1 MEDIRPSPE
10 ALLAKIK
17 QEEKE
22 ANVGRL
28 KIFLGY
34 AAGVGKTYAM
44 LDAAQ
49 QAKKLG
55 LDVVVGY
62 VEPHPRPE
70 TAALLEGLE
79 LMPTRKIAYKG
90 KPFEELDIDAVLER
104 KPELVLIDELAH
116 TNVPTMRHLKRFG
129 DVEELLA
136 KGIHVYTTVNI
147 QHIESLHD
155 LVEEITGVRVR
166 ERIPDYL
173 IDHAAQIKLV
183 DIEPDD
189 LIQRLKEGK
198 IYHLKQAEKAVDFFF
213 RKQNLVALR
222 EIALRRTAD
231 TIYHQKTF
239 KNDSF
244 DQTVPVEEHILVGIS
259 SSPTNAKVIR
269 TAARLAHAFHG
280 KFTALY
286 VQKVERNDSNKANSE
301 RLQQHIKLTEQLG
314 GHVVILQEDDVAFA
328 LANYAQISGVTKL
341 VIGRTSMK
349 KKWWRANSKISDRF
363 NDFVPNL
370 AIHIVPD
377 QENEPMHFPEVRPQL
392 KFEWMDL
399 LKMST
404 VFSLASFIGLFF
416 FAIGV
421 SESNIIT
428 IYILGVLLLA
438 SWTTGWIVSIISSL
452 VAVLLFNFLFTEPRF
467 SFEAY
472 HRDYLMT
479 FLIMFL
485 SGFITSSLTR
495 KVKEQAGVAVR
506 KSYRMEV
513 LLETNRKLQH
523 AKSKEEIISEGMSQI
538 VKLVEKPVEFFDIDN
553 KLIVRSTF
561 FRTNSMTIIE
571 NQEIAT
577 LFDNVSEQG
586 VVTWVANNKHVAGVS
601 TDIFPEA
608 NAYYL
613 PLVSG
618 DNVKGV
624 IGVAL
629 SKESPL
635 PAFERHILHAVINDF
650 SFAIDKWYLQKINEE
665 VAREAELEQMRANL
679 LRAIS
684 HDLRTPLTSISGN
697 ADILLT
703 SGEKINDTEKIQ
715 LYRDIYS
722 NSKWLVQMVE
732 NLLAVSRL
740 DDGKLAIEMQP
751 ELVED
756 IMQEALLHVVRINNT
771 HKLSFH
777 VEPELLLAL
786 MDARLIIQVIIN
798 IIDNALTYTPP
809 GSEIILIAKEIGN
822 SVHFSIMD
830 NGPGIE
836 DSLKGR
842 LFEPFTTGK
851 VQRSDSGRGLGLGLS
866 LCQTILKLHGSELTV
881 ADNDPNGTIFNFSL
895 EKGVVNINE

>member
-10 ALLAKIK
+10 EFLARIK
-17 QEEKE
+17 QEETK
-22 ANVGRL
+22 AGRL

-49 QAKKLG
+49 EAKKLG

-62 VEPHPRPE
+62 IEPHPRPE

-79 LMPTRKIAYKG
+79 LIPTRKINYKG
-90 KPFEELDIDAVLER
+90 KTFEELDIDAVLER
-104 KPELVLIDELAH
+104 KPEIVLIDELAH
-116 TNVPTMRHLKRFG
+116 TNVPTMRHVKRFG

-136 KGIHVYTTVNI
+136 KGIHIYTTVNI

-155 LVEEITGVRVR
+155 LVKEITGVKVR

-198 IYHLKQAEKAVDFFF
+198 IYPLKQVEKAIDYFFQ
-213 RKQNLVALR
+213 KQNLVALR

-231 TIYHQKTF
+231 TIYHQKTR

-244 DQTVPVEEHILVGIS
+244 ETKIHVEEHVLVGIS

-269 TAARLAHAFHG
+269 SAARLAQAFHG

-286 VQKVERNDSNKANSE
+286 VQKMDRNERNEASSE

-314 GHVVILQEDDVAFA
+314 GHVVIVQEDDIAAA
-328 LANYAQISGVTKL
+328 LANYSQISGVTKL
-341 VIGRTSMK
+341 VLGRTSMK
-349 KKWWRANSKISDRF
+349 KKWWRSNSKISDQL

-377 QENEPMHFPEVRPQL
+377 QENEPLRFPEVRTQL
-392 KFEWMDL
+392 KFEWMDM
-399 LKMST
+399 LKMLT
-404 VFSLASFIGLFF
+404 VFSLASFIGLSFF
-416 FAIGV
+416 SIGV

-428 IYILGVLLLA
+428 IYILGVLVLA
-438 SWTTGWIVSIISSL
+438 TWTTGWIVSIISSL
-452 VAVLLFNFLFTEPRF
+452 VSVLIFNFLFIEPRF

-472 HRDYLMT
+472 HRDYFIT

-485 SGFITSSLTR
+485 SGLITSSLTK
-495 KVKEQAGVAVR
+495 KVKEQAIVAVR

-513 LLETNRKLQH
+513 LLETNRKLQY
-523 AKSKEEIISEGMSQI
+523 AKTVEEIITEGMSQI
-538 VKLVEKPVEFFDIDN
+538 VKLVDKPVEFFEIN
-553 KLIVRSTF
+553 NRLIVKSIF
-561 FRTNSMTIIE
+561 FRTKSMSTIE
-571 NQEIAT
+571 NNKIAT
-577 LFDNVSEQG
+577 LFDNVNERG
-586 VVTWVANNKHVAGVS
+586 VVTWVANNNHIAGVS
-601 TDIFPEA
+601 TDVFPEA

-624 IGVAL
+624 IGIAL

-635 PAFERHILHAVINDF
+635 PAFERHILHAIMNDF
-650 SFAIDKWYLQKINEE
+650 SFALDKWYLQKVNEE

-703 SGEKINDTEKIQ
+703 SGEQINDTEKLQ

-771 HKLSFH
+771 HKISFH

-798 IIDNALTYTPP
+798 IIDNALTYTPT

-836 DSLKGR
+836 ESLKAR
-842 LFEPFTTGK
+842 LFDPFTTGK
-851 VQRSDSGRGLGLGLS
+851 VQRSDSRRGLGLGLA

-881 ADNDPNGTIFNFSL
+881 ADNEPNGTIFNFSL
-895 EKGVVNINE
+895 EKGVVNIVE

>member
-1 MEDIRPSPE
+1 MGDTRPSPE
-10 ALLAKIK
+10 AFLAMIE
-17 QEEKE
+17 QEEQEDK
-22 ANVGRL
+22 VGKL

-34 AAGVGKTYAM
+34 AAGIGKTYAM

-49 QAKKLG
+49 QVKKIG
-55 LDVVVGY
+55 IDVVIGY
-62 VEPHPRPE
+62 VEPHDRPE
-70 TAALLEGLE
+70 TTALLEGLE
-79 LMPTRKIAYKG
+79 QIPTRKIDYKG
-90 KPFEELDIDAVLER
+90 KTFEELDIDAVLER

-116 TNVPTMRHLKRFG
+116 TNVPTTRHLKRFG

-155 LVEEITGVRVR
+155 LVEEITGVNVR

-173 IDHAAQIKLV
+173 IDQATQIKLV

-198 IYHLKQAEKAVDFFF
+198 IYHLKQAEKAIDFFF
-213 RKQNLVALR
+213 RKQNLEALR

-231 TIYHQKTF
+231 IIFHQKTC
-239 KNDSF
+239 KNDSLG
-244 DQTVPVEEHILVGIS
+244 QTIHVEEHILVGIS

-269 TAARLAHAFHG
+269 TAARLSQAFHG

-286 VQKVERNDSNKANSE
+286 VQKVDKNDSNEVNSE
-301 RLQQHIKLTEQLG
+301 RLKQNIKLAEQLG
-314 GHVVILQEDDVAFA
+314 GNVVIVQEDDVAVA
-328 LANYAQISGVTKL
+328 LANYANISGVTKL
-341 VIGRTSMK
+341 VIGRTTLK
-349 KKWWRANSKISDRF
+349 KKWWRVNSKIGDRI

-377 QENEPMHFPEVRPQL
+377 EENEPMRFPEVKPHL

-399 LKMST
+399 LKMF
-404 VFSLASFIGLFF
+404 VIFSLASFIGLLFF
-416 FAIGV
+416 EFGV

-428 IYILGVLLLA
+428 IYILGVLILA
-438 SWTTGWIVSIISSL
+438 TWTSGWIVSIISSL
-452 VAVLLFNFLFTEPRF
+452 VAVLLFNLLFIEPRF

-472 HRDYLMT
+472 YRDYPMT

-495 KVKEQAGVAVR
+495 KVKKQAIVAVR

-513 LLETNRKLQH
+513 LLETNRKLQK
-523 AKSKEEIISEGMSQI
+523 AKSIEEIIHEGMSQI
-538 VKLVEKPVEFFDIDN
+538 VKLVEKPVEFFEIDKN
-553 KLIVRSTF
+553 LIVKSIF
-561 FRTNSMTIIE
+561 FQTVSMTTLE
-571 NQEIAT
+571 NKEVAT
-577 LFDNVSEQG
+577 LFDNVSERG
-586 VVTWVANNKHVAGVS
+586 VASWVASNNHVAGVS

-608 NAYYL
+608 KAYYL
-613 PLVSG
+613 PFISG
-618 DNVKGV
+618 GDVKGV
-624 IGVAL
+624 IGIAL
-629 SKESPL
+629 AKEAPL
-635 PAFERHILHAVINDF
+635 PAFERHILHAIMNDF
-650 SFAIDKWYLQKINEE
+650 SFALDKWYLQKLNEE

-697 ADILLT
+697 AEILLT
-703 SGEKINDTEKIQ
+703 NGEKINDGQKTQ
-715 LYRDIYS
+715 LYQDIYS

-732 NLLAVSRL
+732 NLLAVSKL
-740 DDGKLAIEMQP
+740 DDGKLAIEIQP

-756 IMQEALLHVVRINNT
+756 IMQEALLHVVRINDT
-771 HKLSFH
+771 HQISYH
-777 VEPELLLAL
+777 VEPELLFAL

-798 IIDNALTYTPP
+798 MIDNALAYTPA
-809 GSEIILIAKEIGN
+809 GSEIILTAVEMD
-822 SVHFSIMD
+822 SYVHFSVAD

-836 DSLKGR
+836 ESLKVK

-851 VQRSDSGRGLGLGLS
+851 VQRSDSRRGLGLGLA
-866 LCQTILKLHGSELTV
+866 LCQTILKLHDSELTV
-881 ADNDPNGTIFNFSL
+881 ADNEPGGTIFSFSL
-895 EKGVVNINE
+895 KKGVVNVHE

>member
-10 ALLAKIK
+10 EFLARIK
-17 QEEKE
+17 QEETK
-22 ANVGRL
+22 AGRL

-49 QAKKLG
+49 EAKKLG

-62 VEPHPRPE
+62 IEPHPRPE

-79 LMPTRKIAYKG
+79 LIPTRKINYKG
-90 KPFEELDIDAVLER
+90 KTFEELDIDAVLER
-104 KPELVLIDELAH
+104 KPEIVLIDELAH
-116 TNVPTMRHLKRFG
+116 TNVPTMRHVKRFG

-136 KGIHVYTTVNI
+136 KGIHIYTTVNI

-155 LVEEITGVRVR
+155 LVKEITGVKVR

-198 IYHLKQAEKAVDFFF
+198 IYPLKQVEKAIDYFFQ
-213 RKQNLVALR
+213 KQNLVALR

-231 TIYHQKTF
+231 TIYHQKTR

-244 DQTVPVEEHILVGIS
+244 ETKIHVEEHVLVGIS

-269 TAARLAHAFHG
+269 SAARLAQAFHG

-286 VQKVERNDSNKANSE
+286 VQKMDRNERNEASSE

-314 GHVVILQEDDVAFA
+314 GHVVIVQEDDIAAA
-328 LANYAQISGVTKL
+328 LANYSQISGVTKL
-341 VIGRTSMK
+341 VLGRTSMK
-349 KKWWRANSKISDRF
+349 KKWWRSNSKISDRL

-377 QENEPMHFPEVRPQL
+377 QENEPLRFPEVRTQL
-392 KFEWMDL
+392 KFEWMDM
-399 LKMST
+399 LKMLT
-404 VFSLASFIGLFF
+404 VFSLASFISLSFF
-416 FAIGV
+416 SIGV

-428 IYILGVLLLA
+428 IYILGVLVLA
-438 SWTTGWIVSIISSL
+438 TWTTGWMVSIISSL
-452 VAVLLFNFLFTEPRF
+452 VSVLIFNFLFIEPRF

-472 HRDYLMT
+472 HRDYFIT

-485 SGFITSSLTR
+485 SGLITSSLTK
-495 KVKEQAGVAVR
+495 KVKEQAIVAVR

-513 LLETNRKLQH
+513 LLETNRKLQY
-523 AKSKEEIISEGMSQI
+523 AKTVEEIITEGMSQI
-538 VKLVEKPVEFFDIDN
+538 VKLVDKPVEFFEIN
-553 KLIVRSTF
+553 NRLIVKSIF
-561 FRTNSMTIIE
+561 FRTESMSTIE
-571 NQEIAT
+571 NNKIAT
-577 LFDNVSEQG
+577 LFDNVNERG
-586 VVTWVANNKHVAGVS
+586 VVTWVANNNHIAGVS
-601 TDIFPEA
+601 TDVFPEA

-624 IGVAL
+624 IGIAL

-635 PAFERHILHAVINDF
+635 PAFERHILHAIMNDF
-650 SFAIDKWYLQKINEE
+650 SFALDKWYLQKVNEE

-697 ADILLT
+697 AEILLT
-703 SGEKINDTEKIQ
+703 SGEQINDTEKLQ

-771 HKLSFH
+771 HKISFH

-798 IIDNALTYTPP
+798 IIDNALTYTPT

-836 DSLKGR
+836 ESLKAR
-842 LFEPFTTGK
+842 LFDPFTTGK
-851 VQRSDSGRGLGLGLS
+851 VQRSDSRRGLGLGLA

-881 ADNDPNGTIFNFSL
+881 ADNEPNGTIFNFSL
-895 EKGVVNINE
+895 EKGVVNIVE

>member
-10 ALLAKIK
+10 EFLARIK
-17 QEEKE
+17 QEETK
-22 ANVGRL
+22 AGRL

-49 QAKKLG
+49 EAKKLG

-62 VEPHPRPE
+62 IEPHPRPE

-79 LMPTRKIAYKG
+79 LIPTRKINYKG
-90 KPFEELDIDAVLER
+90 KTFEELDIDAVLER
-104 KPELVLIDELAH
+104 KPEIVLIDELAH
-116 TNVPTMRHLKRFG
+116 TNVPTMRHVKRFG

-136 KGIHVYTTVNI
+136 KGIHIYTTVNI

-155 LVEEITGVRVR
+155 LVKEITGVKVR

-198 IYHLKQAEKAVDFFF
+198 IYPLKQVEKAIDYFFQ
-213 RKQNLVALR
+213 KQNLVALR

-231 TIYHQKTF
+231 TIYHQKTR

-244 DQTVPVEEHILVGIS
+244 ETKIHVEEHVLVGIS

-269 TAARLAHAFHG
+269 SAARLAQAFHG

-286 VQKVERNDSNKANSE
+286 VQKMDRNERNEVSSE

-314 GHVVILQEDDVAFA
+314 GHVVIVQEDDIAAA
-328 LANYAQISGVTKL
+328 LANYSQISGVTKL
-341 VIGRTSMK
+341 VLGRTSMK
-349 KKWWRANSKISDRF
+349 KKWWRSNSKISDQL

-377 QENEPMHFPEVRPQL
+377 QENEPLRFPEVRTQL
-392 KFEWMDL
+392 KFEWMDM
-399 LKMST
+399 LKMLT
-404 VFSLASFIGLFF
+404 VFSLASFIGLSFF
-416 FAIGV
+416 SIGV

-428 IYILGVLLLA
+428 IYILGVLVLA
-438 SWTTGWIVSIISSL
+438 TWTTGWIVSIISSL
-452 VAVLLFNFLFTEPRF
+452 VSVLIFNFLFIEPRF

-472 HRDYLMT
+472 HRDYFIT

-485 SGFITSSLTR
+485 SGLITSSLTK
-495 KVKEQAGVAVR
+495 KVKEQAIVAVR

-513 LLETNRKLQH
+513 LLETNRKLQY
-523 AKSKEEIISEGMSQI
+523 AKTVEEIITEGMSQI
-538 VKLVEKPVEFFDIDN
+538 VKLVDKPVEFFEIN
-553 KLIVRSTF
+553 NRLIVKSIF
-561 FRTNSMTIIE
+561 FRTESMSTIE
-571 NQEIAT
+571 NNKIAT
-577 LFDNVSEQG
+577 LFDNVNERG
-586 VVTWVANNKHVAGVS
+586 VVTWVANNNHIAGVS
-601 TDIFPEA
+601 TDVFPEA

-624 IGVAL
+624 IGIAL

-635 PAFERHILHAVINDF
+635 PAFERHILHAIMNDF
-650 SFAIDKWYLQKINEE
+650 SFALDKWYLQKVNEE

-703 SGEKINDTEKIQ
+703 SGEQINDTEKLQ

-771 HKLSFH
+771 HKISFH

-798 IIDNALTYTPP
+798 IIDNALTYTPT

-836 DSLKGR
+836 ESLKAR
-842 LFEPFTTGK
+842 LFDPFTTGK
-851 VQRSDSGRGLGLGLS
+851 VQRSDSRRGLGLGLA

-881 ADNDPNGTIFNFSL
+881 ADNEPNGTIFNFSL
-895 EKGVVNINE
+895 EKGVVNIVE

>member
-1 MEDIRPSPE
+1 MEDKRPSPE
-10 ALLAKIK
+10 EFLARIK
-17 QEEKE
+17 QEESK
-22 ANVGRL
+22 VGRL

-79 LMPTRKIAYKG
+79 LIPTRKINYKG
-90 KPFEELDIDAVLER
+90 KTFEELDIDAVLER
-104 KPELVLIDELAH
+104 KPEIVIIDELAH
-116 TNVPTMRHLKRFG
+116 SNVPTMRHVKRFG

-155 LVEEITGVRVR
+155 LVKEITGVRVR

-198 IYHLKQAEKAVDFFF
+198 IYDLKQVEKAIDFFF
-213 RKQNLVALR
+213 QKQNLVALR

-231 TIYHQKTF
+231 TIYHQKTY

-244 DQTVPVEEHILVGIS
+244 EKKVHVEEHILVGIS

-269 TAARLAHAFHG
+269 TAARLAQALHG

-286 VQKVERNDSNKANSE
+286 VQKVERNESNKADSE
-301 RLQQHIKLTEQLG
+301 RVQQHIKLTEQLG
-314 GHVVILQEDDVAFA
+314 GNVVIVQEDDVAAA

-341 VIGRTSMK
+341 VLGRTSMK
-349 KKWWRANSKISDRF
+349 KKWWRPNSKISDRL

-370 AIHIVPD
+370 AMHIVPD
-377 QENEPMHFPEVRPQL
+377 QENEPLRFPEVRTQL

-399 LKMST
+399 LKMLV
-404 VFSLASFIGLFF
+404 VFSLASFIGLSF
-416 FAIGV
+416 FAIGF

-428 IYILGVLLLA
+428 IYILGVLVLA
-438 SWTTGWIVSIISSL
+438 TWTSGWMVSILSSL
-452 VAVLLFNFLFTEPRF
+452 VSVLIFNFLFIEPRF
-467 SFEAY
+467 SMEAY
-472 HRDYLMT
+472 HRDYLIT

-485 SGFITSSLTR
+485 SGFITSTLTR
-495 KVKEQAGVAVR
+495 KVKEQATVAVR
-506 KSYRMEV
+506 KSYRTEV
-513 LLETNRKLQH
+513 LLETNRKLQY
-523 AKSKEEIISEGMSQI
+523 AKSLEEIITEGMSQI
-538 VKLVEKPVEFFDIDN
+538 VKLVEKPVEFFEIN
-553 KLIVRSTF
+553 NRLIVKSIF
-561 FRTNSMTIIE
+561 FRTDSMNSIE
-571 NQEIAT
+571 NKEVAM
-577 LFDNVSEQG
+577 LFDNVSERG
-586 VVTWVANNKHVAGVS
+586 VVNWVANNEHMAGVS

-608 NAYYL
+608 SAYYL
-613 PLVSG
+613 PCVSG
-618 DNVKGV
+618 GNVKAV
-624 IGVAL
+624 IGIAL

-635 PAFERHILHAVINDF
+635 PAFERHILYAIMNDF
-650 SFAIDKWYLQKINEE
+650 TFALDKWYLQKLNEE

-697 ADILLT
+697 AEILLT
-703 SGEKINDTEKIQ
+703 GGEQINNIEKNQ

-740 DDGKLAIEMQP
+740 DDGQLAIEMQP

-771 HKLSFH
+771 HQISFK

-798 IIDNALTYTPP
+798 IIDNALNYTPA
-809 GSEIILIAKEIGN
+809 GSEITLIAKEIGN
-822 SVHFSIMD
+822 SVYFSIED

-836 DSLKGR
+836 YSLKIK

-851 VQRSDSGRGLGLGLS
+851 VQRSDSGRGLGLGLA
-866 LCQTILKLHGSELTV
+866 LCQTILKLHGSELSVT
-881 ADNDPNGTIFNFSL
+881 DNEPKGTIFSFSL
-895 EKGVVNINE
+895 EKGVVNIDE

>member
-10 ALLAKIK
+10 EFLARIK
-17 QEEKE
+17 QEETK
-22 ANVGRL
+22 AGRL

-49 QAKKLG
+49 EAKKLG

-62 VEPHPRPE
+62 IEPHPRPE

-79 LMPTRKIAYKG
+79 LIPTRKINYKG
-90 KPFEELDIDAVLER
+90 KTFEELDIDAVLER
-104 KPELVLIDELAH
+104 KPEIVLIDELAH
-116 TNVPTMRHLKRFG
+116 TNVPTMRHVKRFG

-136 KGIHVYTTVNI
+136 KGIHIYTTVNI

-155 LVEEITGVRVR
+155 LVKEITGVKVR

-198 IYHLKQAEKAVDFFF
+198 IYPLKQVEKAIDYFFQ
-213 RKQNLVALR
+213 KQNLVALR

-231 TIYHQKTF
+231 TIFHQKTR

-244 DQTVPVEEHILVGIS
+244 ETKIHVEEHVLVGIS

-269 TAARLAHAFHG
+269 SAARLAQAFHG

-286 VQKVERNDSNKANSE
+286 VQKMDRNERNEASSE

-314 GHVVILQEDDVAFA
+314 GHVVIVQEDDIAAA
-328 LANYAQISGVTKL
+328 LANYSQISGVTKL
-341 VIGRTSMK
+341 VLGRTSMK
-349 KKWWRANSKISDRF
+349 KKWWRSNSKISDRL

-377 QENEPMHFPEVRPQL
+377 QENEPLRFPEVRTQL
-392 KFEWMDL
+392 KFEWMDM
-399 LKMST
+399 LKMLT
-404 VFSLASFIGLFF
+404 VFSLASFISLSFF
-416 FAIGV
+416 SIGV

-428 IYILGVLLLA
+428 IYILGVLVLA
-438 SWTTGWIVSIISSL
+438 TWTTGWMVSIISSL
-452 VAVLLFNFLFTEPRF
+452 VSVLIFNFLFIEPRF

-472 HRDYLMT
+472 HRDYFIT

-485 SGFITSSLTR
+485 SGLITSSLTK
-495 KVKEQAGVAVR
+495 KVKEQAIVAVR

-513 LLETNRKLQH
+513 LLETNRKLQY
-523 AKSKEEIISEGMSQI
+523 AKTVEEIITEGMSQI
-538 VKLVEKPVEFFDIDN
+538 VKLVDKPVEFFEIN
-553 KLIVRSTF
+553 NRLIVKSIF
-561 FRTNSMTIIE
+561 FRTESMSTIE
-571 NQEIAT
+571 NNKIAT
-577 LFDNVSEQG
+577 LFDNVNERG
-586 VVTWVANNKHVAGVS
+586 VVTWVANNNHLAGVS
-601 TDIFPEA
+601 TDVFPEA

-624 IGVAL
+624 IGIAL
-629 SKESPL
+629 SKQSPL
-635 PAFERHILHAVINDF
+635 PAFERHILHAIMNDF
-650 SFAIDKWYLQKINEE
+650 SFALDKWYLQKANEE

-703 SGEKINDTEKIQ
+703 SGEQINDTEKLQ

-771 HKLSFH
+771 HKISFH

-798 IIDNALTYTPP
+798 IIDNALTYTPT

-836 DSLKGR
+836 ESLKAR
-842 LFEPFTTGK
+842 LFDPFTTGK
-851 VQRSDSGRGLGLGLS
+851 VQRSDSRRGLGLGLA

-881 ADNDPNGTIFNFSL
+881 ADNEPNGTIFNFSL
-895 EKGVVNINE
+895 EKGVVNIVE